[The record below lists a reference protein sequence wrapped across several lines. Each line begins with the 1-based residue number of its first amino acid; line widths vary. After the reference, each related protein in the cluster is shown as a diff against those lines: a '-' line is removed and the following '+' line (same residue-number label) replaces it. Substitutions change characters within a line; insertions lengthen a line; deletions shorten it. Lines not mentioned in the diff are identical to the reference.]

1 MEQQEKPVS
10 PFSFVSLEL
19 YGKERPNER
28 DWREDSACLSDFKA
42 RFRESL
48 VSDLPTNSR
57 HI

>member
-1 MEQQEKPVS
+1 MERQEKLVS

-19 YGKERPNER
+19 YGKERPNEL
-28 DWREDSACLSDFKA
+28 DWWEGSTSLSDFKA

-48 VSDLPTNSR
+48 VSDLPTNR